1 MIKGIGTD
9 LTDQRRIQRAFNRFG
24 DRFVAKVLCSAEIDV
39 FRSMGS
45 DRKRVAYLTKQ
56 FAAKEAVVKESSIAP
71 DKGNKMIGSKDVTAI
86 GITSVIHQI
95 ETHAVDAK
103 TALAWGFNPSG

>member
-1 MIKGIGTD
+1 MY
-9 LTDQRRIQRAFNRFG
+9 
-24 DRFVAKVLCSAEIDV
+24 LCP
-39 FRSMGS
+39 
-45 DRKRVAYLTKQ
+45 
-56 FAAKEAVVKESSIAP
+56 KEAVVKESSIAP

-103 TALAWGFNPSG
+103 TALAWGFNPSGWKKNRIRTKDNGPKKRPMFLVLSIN